1 MKIIL
6 GSQSAQ
12 RRDLLLSV
20 IEADQLVILPP
31 LSDQEPGFEECTT
44 LDEIELQLKN
54 IVEIK
59 QNDVLQQMQRDDRF
73 SADDCVICADTVVV
87 AGRPAWPSTKA
98 DSHLV
103 LGKPDSADW
112 QNTVRHWFAE
122 YYSGK
127 THDVWTCFCVA
138 TETAKREMIV
148 KTSVT
153 FSRVDNTWVDWYL
166 TTEEPIGKAGGY
178 GIQDRAAVFVDR
190 IEGSLSNV
198 IGLPVFE
205 IRTALLELGVINRS
219 ALSGGKTGQQAATG
233 FTQ

>member
-20 IEADQLVILPP
+20 IDADQLVILPP
-31 LSDQEPGFEECTT
+31 LSDQEPGFEGCTT
-44 LDEIELQLKN
+44 LCEIELQLKN
-54 IVEIK
+54 IVKLK
-59 QNDVLQQMQRDDRF
+59 QKDVLQQMQRDDRF

-87 AGRPAWPSTKA
+87 AVRPDTTSSSAGP
-98 DSHLV
+98 HLI

-112 QNTVRHWFAE
+112 QNTVRRWFAE

-127 THDVWTCFCVA
+127 THDVWTCFCVTTA
-138 TETAKREMIV
+138 TENREIIV

-153 FSRVDNTWVDWYL
+153 FSTVDDAWVDWYL
-166 TTEEPIGKAGGY
+166 STEEPIGKAGGY
-178 GIQDRAAVFVDR
+178 GIQNHAAVFVDR

-198 IGLPVFE
+198 IGLPVLE
-205 IRTALLELGVINRS
+205 VRTALLELGVIGPS
-219 ALSGGKTGQQAATG
+219 VLSSCRTRRPTVEGLGS
-233 FTQ
+233 